1 MTPRQAT
8 SILMVMHEAS
18 HDARQ
23 KEALSIA
30 VSNLR
35 DRLEMMD
42 RQYMRGWRD
51 AKQKGEAYEA

>member
-8 SILMVMHEAS
+8 SILMVMHEGA

-23 KEALSIA
+23 KEALAVAIA
-30 VSNLR
+30 NLR

-51 AKQKGEAYEA
+51 AKQKGDA

>member
-8 SILMVMHEAS
+8 SILIVMHEGS

-23 KEALSIA
+23 KEALAIA
-30 VSNLR
+30 ISQLR

-51 AKQKGEAYEA
+51 ARRKGDA